1 MRSDGTGQVAIKSSI
16 ASVPLYQM
24 ALDAGNNKAYFYD
37 NLSTHRAIFSVDLTT
52 GNTTE
57 VLSIQSLPS
66 TAVAPGIWVPQR
78 ALLTT
83 TAATVI
89 SSGSVTIG
97 GNITRSDA
105 AVTERGV
112 VYSSV
117 NALPVIGTDAKQA
130 MGSGTG
136 TFSASV
142 TGLNPVATYYA
153 RAYATSSAG
162 TSYGAVKSF
171 VTLSNNANL
180 ASFALSSGTL
190 SPVFAPDTI
199 AYTANV
205 TYNVTSL
212 TITPTV
218 AQANATIKINN
229 TTIASGSASG
239 ALSLNP
245 GSNTITTTVTAQ
257 DGFTTKTYTTTITKD
272 KTPQAITFNSIP
284 AVTYGAADFTLGAV
298 AASTLPITYTS
309 DNDNVA
315 TVTSAGLV
323 HVVGAGTVNI
333 TAAQGGNTTYLAA
346 SNVSRQLTV
355 NKAVLTYTANAVSR
369 NYGAANPTFTG
380 SVTGF
385 VNGDTQVPAT
395 TGTMV
400 FTSTADA
407 TSPVT
412 TNNTTVIQYGINGSG
427 LSSANYSFAQAT
439 ANNTA
444 LTLNKIVITY
454 TAQPATKVYGAANP
468 ALNVMF
474 TGMANG
480 QTIDQVLNSLSY
492 ATTATISSPVGA
504 YPITVSGLDAL
515 NYTFSAASS
524 NATAFIV
531 TKADLTFTAQAATKH
546 YGEANPTLSGA
557 ITGYVNNETAATALT
572 GTPVYNT
579 TASSASDVGSYPI
592 TLSGLSAAN
601 YNIIAATT
609 NNTALTITKNTL
621 SYVATPASRAFNT
634 ANPSVTG
641 TITGFLNGDTQASAT
656 TGTLSFSTTVTTS
669 TPVGTYAIDG
679 AGLTSANYNI
689 VQDASNA
696 SAFSIFLSTNG
707 NLSSLAIS
715 QGSLSP
721 SFASGTNNYTTTVA
735 TGITSLTL
743 TPTLSDVNARV
754 TVNGSQIT
762 SGTSS
767 GSISLNVGPNVIPVN
782 VTAQDGTTTNPYNV
796 TVTRLPSSDATLNSF
811 TVSTGTPTPDAYNV
825 YRSNVANTV
834 TSFDVTAIVH
844 EPNAT
849 ITVNGSAATSGTPV
863 TLPLN
868 LGDNV
873 YNLVVTAQDG
883 TTQNYYGM
891 VINRAFSSN
900 NVLNSLAVSAGSLSP
915 AFDSATLNYTVQ
927 VSNATKSIDITPTFD
942 ATAYGSHDGFPAPSG
957 AAFTSVLAIGDNQIP
972 VTVTAQNGTPRA
984 YNLTVTR
991 ATSTDATLAGLGIMT
1006 TISGLDVPFDS
1017 GTYTY
1022 NTTVTSD
1029 VTAFTLK
1036 PVATNDGS
1044 TITING
1050 TALNTTNGNAIT
1062 LQYFS
1067 AVEPIEIVVTAG
1079 DGTTQKTYTVNVTR
1093 NFSTNN
1099 LLQSLTMNINGT
1111 ITPLIPVFDPATND
1125 YTMVISNPSIT
1136 GVVIAPVAQ
1145 DSHAELRVGGV
1156 FVATGTSKFVALQG
1170 GVNVIPVNVFSFGGG
1185 NNTYNITIN
1194 RAYSSD
1200 AGLINIILSGNA
1212 GYSTIINQ
1220 ATNNLTATI
1229 PNNVTAIRLS
1239 PNASDPGG
1247 TVITVNGYA
1256 ISGGASDNV
1265 PLAVGDNVFTVGI
1278 TAADNSNTQ
1287 YYTVHAIRLPYV
1299 DVTLSSLVVDKGA
1312 LAPAFSPAVTS
1323 YTVVVASSDNAITV
1337 TPVASA
1343 ADASV
1348 TAGGQTIDASTPSY
1362 TNGALFAGNQRI
1374 TVRVTAPDGVNFAS
1388 YALNVLRPSVSQAF
1402 LGNIVLS
1409 SGAISPV
1416 FSRNTVNYTAS
1427 VAGNVSSVN
1436 FTPVTAEATSVITV
1450 TNGGNTTTISP
1461 ATPFALI
1468 PLNVGANVVTTTIAS
1483 QDGSTT
1489 KTYTVII
1496 TRAVPSTDA
1505 TLAGLSL
1512 NGGTLSPVFSSGT
1525 DTYTTAVNYA
1535 TGSITITPAATN
1547 ANALIAIGGISV
1559 ASGSG
1564 LSISLNEGSNAIPV
1578 VVTAEDGIT
1587 TKTYTLTVNRAVAS
1601 TDATLAAIGLSDGT
1615 LSPLFDTGTTT
1626 YTATV
1631 SNATGTLTLSPF
1643 ANDINAAILVNGNGL
1658 DVSGTIDIPLTVGA
1672 NAITIM
1678 VKAQD
1683 SIITKTYSLIVT
1695 RQSNAGLSNLT
1706 LSKGTLS
1713 PIFDASTNAYTA
1725 VVSIGDASI
1734 TVTPSLSDTAST
1746 VKVNGAVVLSGAASA
1761 PVTLNGGNTIIPV
1774 EVTAADGINKNTYTI
1789 TVSRP
1794 VSADASLTGLTTNAG
1809 SLNPVF
1815 NQAVNNYTLNVPYA
1829 VNAIKIGASTN
1840 DANATVT
1847 ANGTVVT
1854 HGALS
1859 SVLSLNEGSNTIS
1872 VVTTAQDGTT
1882 TSTYTIT
1889 VNRSAAGLSTNVSL
1903 SALVLSPASA
1913 LTIIKGNSTINYQTS
1928 VSAAITNI
1936 TVKATTSDPSA
1947 VIRVEGN
1954 AVASGVASAP
1964 IPLNA
1969 TGPTTIHISI
1979 TAQDGTTIRTYSIV
1993 VNKNGSSNN
2002 ALTSLN
2008 LNPASSLTLT
2018 TGTSTINYQTSV
2030 PTATSNVTVT
2040 ATAADPS
2047 AVIRVEG
2054 SVVASGSASAPVTLN
2069 AIGTTTVHVSIT
2081 AEDGVSIRTYSI
2093 VVYKNGSSNTSITSL
2108 AVNPASPLSV
2118 TTGASNI
2125 NYQTSVSA
2133 STASVSI
2140 IAATLDPNAVIRVES
2155 NIVASGAVSAP
2166 VTLNASGPTTIH
2178 ISITAEDGVSIRTYA
2193 IIVYKNGSTNTSLT
2207 SLNLSP
2213 ASTLTVTTGSSTVNY
2228 QTSASVSTPNITI
2241 TATTL
2246 DPNSVIR
2253 VEGNVVA
2260 SGGVSAPVALNA
2272 TGPTTIH
2279 MSVTAEDGVTIRTYS
2294 IVVYK
2299 NGSSNSALTSLNVS
2313 PASTLTVTTGSST
2326 VNYQTSVT
2334 AGTSRV
2340 TVTAAT
2346 ADPNAVIRVE
2356 GNVVSS
2362 GSASAPIT
2370 LNAVGST
2377 TIHIS
2382 ITAEDGVSIRTYS
2395 IVVYKNGSSNT
2406 SITSL
2411 ALSPASTLMVTTGS
2425 SNINYQTSVS
2435 SATSSV
2441 TVTTTAV
2448 DPNAVIRVDG
2458 NAVNSGNA
2466 SDAITLNAT
2475 GPTTIHVSITG
2486 QDGVSIRTYSI
2497 VVYKNGSSNI
2507 SITSLGLSPASPLS
2521 VTTGSSNINYQTSV
2535 AVATPSVSV
2544 VATTLDPNAVIRVEG
2559 NIVASGIASSPVI
2572 LNEIGPTTIHMVITA
2587 EDGVSTRTYS
2597 IVVNKNGSSTTA
2609 LTSLNL
2615 SPASTL
2621 TVTTGSSTVNYQT
2634 SVTAATPSVTVTAT
2648 TLDPNSVIRVAGNIV
2663 ASGSASG
2670 PIMLEATEPTIINVS
2685 VTAED
2690 GVTIRTYSII
2700 VYKNGSSN
2708 TSLTSLGLSPASP
2721 LSITTGTSTVDYQT
2735 SVSAAT
2741 TNVAIIA
2748 TTFDAKAV
2756 IRVEGNTVASG
2767 VTSAPIFL
2775 NATGSTTIHISITAE
2790 DGVSIRTYSI
2800 VVNKNA
2806 PANMS
2811 LNSLVLSPAIGIE
2824 KQPDEINS
2832 KNITVHQAL
2841 SPNGDGVNDVF
2852 IIDGIENYADNHL
2865 SIMNAG
2871 GILVYDVQG
2880 YGSNGNVFNGHSN
2893 KNGAMQK
2900 PGTYYYS
2907 LEYKDGNETKRK
2919 TGYIILKY

>member
-1 MRSDGTGQVAIKSSI
+1 MMKPLLLLKSPRVNKLRNLLTALLLLVLVGIAAQSHAQVYYLTNDANKDTKSVDDALYRVKADGSEGISLVSGIAYSPTILQVDLPNHRAFVYETYSLTPPNGLSIKVIDLNTGAVTTTIPVTLTGRIQSIKYDPVNDYIYYVVQDGTPSTATANDALVRVKPDGTGSTTLISGFCKNPSFLALDIANSRVFVYENLFADHGFVTLSLSGYTASVARVSPTTAASGSIVGVDCDYDPVTDYIYLLTSDNTGSKTANDALYKIHSDGTGQVAIKSSI
-16 ASVPLYQM
+16 INAPAYQM
-24 ALDAGNNKAYFYD
+24 ALDAGNNKAYIYD

-57 VLSIQSLPS
+57 VISIQSLPS
-66 TAVAPGIWVPQR
+66 TAVAPGLWVPKL
-78 ALLTT
+78 ASLTT

-97 GNITRSDA
+97 GNIARSDV

-117 NALPVIGTDAKQA
+117 HALPVIGTDTKQV
-130 MGSGTG
+130 MGNGIG
-136 TFSASV
+136 AFSASI
-142 TGLNPVATYYA
+142 TGLNPVATYYT
-153 RAYATSSAG
+153 RAYAISSAG
-162 TSYGAVKSF
+162 TSYGDVKSF
-171 VTLSNNANL
+171 TTLSNNANL
-180 ASFALSSGTL
+180 TSFTLSSGTL
-190 SPVFAPDTI
+190 SPVFAPDTT

-218 AQANATIKINN
+218 AQANASVKINN
-229 TTIASGSASG
+229 TTVASGSASG

-245 GSNTITTTVTAQ
+245 GSNTITTIVTAQ

-323 HVVGAGTVNI
+323 HIVGAGTVNI

-355 NKAVLTYTANAVSR
+355 NKAVLTYTANVVSR
-369 NYGAANPTFTG
+369 DYGAANPTFTG

-385 VNGDTQVPAT
+385 VNGDTQATAT

-400 FTSTADA
+400 FTSAADA

-412 TNNTTVIQYGINGSG
+412 TNNTNVIQYGIVGSG
-427 LSSANYSFAQAT
+427 LNSANYSFVQAT
-439 ANNTA
+439 ANTTA

-454 TAQPATKVYGAANP
+454 TAQPATKVYGAVNP
-468 ALNVMF
+468 ALNVVF

-492 ATTATISSPVGA
+492 ATTATVSSPVGA

-524 NATAFIV
+524 NATAFTV
-531 TKADLTFTAQAATKH
+531 TKADLIFTAQAATKH
-546 YGEANPTLSGA
+546 YGETNPTLSGA

-572 GTPVYNT
+572 GTPVYST
-579 TASSASDVGSYPI
+579 TAGTASGVGSYPI

-601 YNIIAATT
+601 YNITAAAV

-641 TITGFLNGDTQASAT
+641 TVTGFLNGDTQASAT
-656 TGTLSFSTTVTTS
+656 TGTLSFSTTATTS

-679 AGLTSANYNI
+679 AGLSSANYNI

-721 SFASGTNNYTTTVA
+721 SFASGTNNYTATVA
-735 TGITSLTL
+735 TGVTSLTL

-754 TVNGSQIT
+754 TVNGSQII

-811 TVSTGTPTPDAYNV
+811 TISTGTPTPDVYNV

-834 TSFDVTAIVH
+834 TSFDVTAVVH

-849 ITVNGSAATSGTPV
+849 ITVNGNPATSGTPV

-868 LGDNV
+868 LGDNA

-883 TTQNYYGM
+883 TTQSYYGI

-900 NVLNSLAVSAGSLSP
+900 NLLNSLALSAGSLSP

-942 ATAYGSHDGFPAPSG
+942 ATAYGTHDGLPAPSG
-957 AAFTSVLAIGDNQIP
+957 AAFTSALAIGDNQVPI
-972 VTVTAQNGTPRA
+972 TVTAQNGTPRT
-984 YNLTVTR
+984 YNITVNR
-991 ATSTDATLAGLGIMT
+991 AASTDATLVNLGIMT

-1017 GTYTY
+1017 AIYTY

-1036 PVATNDGS
+1036 PIATNDGA
-1044 TITING
+1044 TITVNG
-1050 TALNTTNGNAIT
+1050 VALNTATGNAVT

-1067 AVEPIEIVVTAG
+1067 AAEPMVIVVTAG
-1079 DGTTQKTYTVNVTR
+1079 DGVTQKTYTVNVTR

-1125 YTMVISNPSIT
+1125 YTMIISNPNVT

-1145 DSHAELRVGGV
+1145 DSRAEVRVGGV

-1170 GVNVIPVNVFSFGGG
+1170 GANVIPVNVLSFGGG
-1185 NNTYNITIN
+1185 TNTYNITIN

-1200 AGLINIILSGNA
+1200 AGLINVILSGNA
-1212 GYSTIINQ
+1212 GYSAIINQ
-1220 ATNNLTATI
+1220 ATNSLTATI

-1256 ISGGASDNV
+1256 ISGGASDNL
-1265 PLAVGDNVFTVGI
+1265 PLAVGDNLFTIGI

-1287 YYTVHAIRLPYV
+1287 YYTVHAIRLPFV
-1299 DVTLSSLVVDKGA
+1299 DVTLSSLAVDKGA

-1323 YTVVVASSDNAITV
+1323 YTVVVAASDNAITV

-1348 TAGGQTIDASTPSY
+1348 TAGGQTINASTPSY
-1362 TNGALFAGNQRI
+1362 TNSALFVGNQRI
-1374 TVRVTAPDGVNFAS
+1374 TVRVTAPDGVNFTS
-1388 YALNVLRPSVSQAF
+1388 YALNVLRPSASQAF

-1450 TNGGNTTTISP
+1450 TNGGNTTTITP
-1461 ATPFALI
+1461 ATPSALI
-1468 PLNVGANVVTTTIAS
+1468 PLNAGANVVTTTIAS

-1489 KTYTVII
+1489 KTYTVTI

-1505 TLAGLSL
+1505 TLASLGLSS
-1512 NGGTLSPVFSSGT
+1512 GTLSPVFSSGT
-1525 DTYTTAVNYA
+1525 DTYTTSVNYA
-1535 TGSITITPAATN
+1535 TGSITITPAAAN
-1547 ANALIAIGGISV
+1547 ANALITIGGISV

-1564 LSISLNEGSNAIPV
+1564 LSVPLNAGSNPIPV

-1587 TKTYTLTVNRAVAS
+1587 TKTYSLTVNRAAAS
-1601 TDATLAAIGLSDGT
+1601 TDAALAGLGLSDGT
-1615 LSPLFDTGTTT
+1615 LSPLFDAGTIA
-1626 YTATV
+1626 YSATV
-1631 SNATGTLTLSPF
+1631 SDATGTLTLSPF
-1643 ANDINAAILVNGNGL
+1643 ANDINATVLVNGNNL

-1683 SIITKTYSLIVT
+1683 STTTKTYSLIVT
-1695 RQSNAGLSNLT
+1695 RQSNVGLSNLT
-1706 LSKGTLS
+1706 LSKGSLS
-1713 PIFDASTNAYTA
+1713 PVFDANTNAYTA
-1725 VVSIGDASI
+1725 AVSIGDVSI
-1734 TVTPSLSDTAST
+1734 TVTPTLSDTTST
-1746 VKVNGAVVLSGAASA
+1746 VKVNGAAVLSGVASA

-1774 EVTAADGINKNTYTI
+1774 EVTAADGITKNTYTI

-1815 NQAVNNYTLNVPYA
+1815 NQAVSSYTLNVPYA
-1829 VNAIKIGASTN
+1829 VNTIKIGASTN
-1840 DANATVT
+1840 DTNATVT
-1847 ANGTVVT
+1847 ANGTVIP

-1859 SVLSLNEGSNTIS
+1859 SVISLNEGSNIIS
-1872 VVTTAQDGTT
+1872 IVTTAQDGTT
-1882 TSTYTIT
+1882 TSTYTLT
-1889 VNRSAAGLSTNVSL
+1889 VNRSAAGLSTNVGV
-1903 SALVLSPASA
+1903 SALTLSPAST
-1913 LTIIKGNSTINYQTS
+1913 LTVITGSSTINYQTS
-1928 VSAAITNI
+1928 VSTPTSSI
-1936 TVKATTSDPSA
+1936 TVTATTTDPNA

-1954 AVASGVASAP
+1954 TVASGSTSAP
-1964 IPLNA
+1964 ITLNT
-1969 TGPTTIHISI
+1969 TGSTTVHVSI
-1979 TAQDGTTIRTYSIV
+1979 TAQDGATIRTYSIV
-1993 VNKNGSSNN
+1993 VSKNGSSNP
-2002 ALTSLN
+2002 ALASLSLN
-2008 LNPASSLTLT
+2008 PTSTLT
-2018 TGTSTINYQTSV
+2018 AIAGS
-2030 PTATSNVTVT
+2030 
-2040 ATAADPS
+2040 S
-2047 AVIRVEG
+2047 AV
-2054 SVVASGSASAPVTLN
+2054 
-2069 AIGTTTVHVSIT
+2069 
-2081 AEDGVSIRTYSI
+2081 
-2093 VVYKNGSSNTSITSL
+2093 
-2108 AVNPASPLSV
+2108 
-2118 TTGASNI
+2118 

-2133 STASVSI
+2133 STPSI
-2140 IAATLDPNAVIRVES
+2140 
-2155 NIVASGAVSAP
+2155 
-2166 VTLNASGPTTIH
+2166 
-2178 ISITAEDGVSIRTYA
+2178 
-2193 IIVYKNGSTNTSLT
+2193 
-2207 SLNLSP
+2207 
-2213 ASTLTVTTGSSTVNY
+2213 
-2228 QTSASVSTPNITI
+2228 
-2241 TATTL
+2241 
-2246 DPNSVIR
+2246 
-2253 VEGNVVA
+2253 
-2260 SGGVSAPVALNA
+2260 
-2272 TGPTTIH
+2272 
-2279 MSVTAEDGVTIRTYS
+2279 
-2294 IVVYK
+2294 
-2299 NGSSNSALTSLNVS
+2299 
-2313 PASTLTVTTGSST
+2313 
-2326 VNYQTSVT
+2326 
-2334 AGTSRV
+2334 
-2340 TVTAAT
+2340 TVTATA

-2356 GNVVSS
+2356 GNVVLS
-2362 GSASAPIT
+2362 GSASAPIMLNATGATIIHVSATAADGVSVRTYSITVYKNGSSNTSISSLALSPSTPLSITTGASNVNYQTSVSVTAGTVAVVAATSDPNAVIRIEGNTVASGVTSGPIT
-2370 LNAVGST
+2370 LNATGST
-2377 TIHIS
+2377 IIHIS
-2382 ITAEDGVSIRTYS
+2382 ITAEDGVSVRTYSIAVNKNGSSNALLTSLILSPASTLTATTGSSNVNYQTSVSASTSSITIKAIASDPNSVIRVEGNIVLSGSTSDPVTLNATGTTTVHISVTAENGVTTRTFS

-2406 SITSL
+2406 VLTSL
-2411 ALSPASTLMVTTGS
+2411 ILSPASTLTLTTGS
-2425 SNINYQTSVS
+2425 STINYQTSVS
-2435 SATSSV
+2435 AAT
-2441 TVTTTAV
+2441 T
-2448 DPNAVIRVDG
+2448 
-2458 NAVNSGNA
+2458 
-2466 SDAITLNAT
+2466 
-2475 GPTTIHVSITG
+2475 SIT
-2486 QDGVSIRTYSI
+2486 VKAT
-2497 VVYKNGSSNI
+2497 
-2507 SITSLGLSPASPLS
+2507 AS
-2521 VTTGSSNINYQTSV
+2521 
-2535 AVATPSVSV
+2535 
-2544 VATTLDPNAVIRVEG
+2544 DPNAVIRVEG
-2559 NIVASGIASSPVI
+2559 NVVASGGISAPI
-2572 LNEIGPTTIHMVITA
+2572 TLNATAPTTIHLLITA
-2587 EDGVSTRTYS
+2587 ADG
-2597 IVVNKNGSSTTA
+2597 
-2609 LTSLNL
+2609 TSL
-2615 SPASTL
+2615 
-2621 TVTTGSSTVNYQT
+2621 
-2634 SVTAATPSVTVTAT
+2634 
-2648 TLDPNSVIRVAGNIV
+2648 
-2663 ASGSASG
+2663 
-2670 PIMLEATEPTIINVS
+2670 
-2685 VTAED
+2685 
-2690 GVTIRTYSII
+2690 RTYSII

-2708 TSLTSLGLSPASP
+2708 TALTSLALSPVSV
-2721 LSITTGTSTVDYQT
+2721 LTLTTGSSTVNYQT
-2735 SVSAAT
+2735 SVSAVTSSITVKAT
-2741 TNVAIIA
+2741 ASDLNS
-2748 TTFDAKAV
+2748 V
-2756 IRVEGNTVASG
+2756 IRVEGDVVSSG
-2767 VTSAPIFL
+2767 SESAPITL
-2775 NATGSTTIHISITAE
+2775 NASGSTTVHLSITAA
-2790 DGVSIRTYSI
+2790 DGTSVRTYSI
-2800 VVNKNA
+2800 VVNKSD
-2806 PANMS
+2806 PGNMN
-2811 LNSLVLSPAIGIE
+2811 LNSLALSPAIGIE
-2824 KQPDEINS
+2824 KQPDEIS
-2832 KNITVHQAL
+2832 TRNITVHQAL
-2841 SPNGDGVNDVF
+2841 SPNGDGINDVF

-2871 GILVYDVQG
+2871 GVLIYDVQG
-2880 YGSNGNVFNGHSN
+2880 YGSNGNVFDGHSN
-2893 KNGAMQK
+2893 KNSAMQK

>member
-1 MRSDGTGQVAIKSSI
+1 MMKPLLLLKSLRVNKLRNLLTALLLLVLVGIAVQSHAQVYYLTNDANKDTKSTDDALYRVKADGTGGISLVSGVIYSPTILQMDLPNNRAFVYETYSLTPPTGLSIKVINLNTGAVTTTIPVTLTGRIQSIKYDPVGDYIYYVVQDGTPGTATANDALVRVKPDGTASTILISGFCKNPSFLALDIANSRVFVYENLFADHSFITLSLSGNTASVARVSPTTAESGSMLGVDCDYDPATDYIYFLTSNNTGAITANDALYKVRSDGTGQVAIKSSI

-83 TAATVI
+83 TPATVI

-257 DGFTTKTYTTTITKD
+257 DGFITKTYTTTITKD

-385 VNGDTQVPAT
+385 VNGDTQVTAT

-524 NATAFIV
+524 NATAFMV

-601 YNIIAATT
+601 YNIIAATA

-641 TITGFLNGDTQASAT
+641 TVTGFFNGDTQASAT

-972 VTVTAQNGTPRA
+972 VAVTAQNGTPRA
-984 YNLTVTR
+984 YNITVTR

-1044 TITING
+1044 TITVNG
-1050 TALNTTNGNAIT
+1050 AALNTTYGNAIT

-1067 AVEPIEIVVTAG
+1067 VVEPIEIVVTAG

-1099 LLQSLTMNINGT
+1099 LLQSLTMNVNGT

-1212 GYSTIINQ
+1212 GYSAIINQ

-1299 DVTLSSLVVDKGA
+1299 DVTLSSLAVDKGA

-1512 NGGTLSPVFSSGT
+1512 NSGTLSPVFSSGT

-1615 LSPLFDTGTTT
+1615 LSPLFDTGTTA

-1683 SIITKTYSLIVT
+1683 STSAKTYSLTVT
-1695 RQSNAGLSNLT
+1695 RAALVASSQIT
-1706 LSKGTLS
+1706 LSSISTTPSTTL
-1713 PIFDASTNAYTA
+1713 
-1725 VVSIGDASI
+1725 
-1734 TVTPSLSDTAST
+1734 TVT
-1746 VKVNGAVVLSGAASA
+1746 AASA
-1761 PVTLNGGNTIIPV
+1761 
-1774 EVTAADGINKNTYTI
+1774 TA
-1789 TVSRP
+1789 
-1794 VSADASLTGLTTNAG
+1794 
-1809 SLNPVF
+1809 
-1815 NQAVNNYTLNVPYA
+1815 
-1829 VNAIKIGASTN
+1829 
-1840 DANATVT
+1840 
-1847 ANGTVVT
+1847 
-1854 HGALS
+1854 
-1859 SVLSLNEGSNTIS
+1859 
-1872 VVTTAQDGTT
+1872 
-1882 TSTYTIT
+1882 
-1889 VNRSAAGLSTNVSL
+1889 
-1903 SALVLSPASA
+1903 
-1913 LTIIKGNSTINYQTS
+1913 INYSTS
-1928 VSAAITNI
+1928 VSPGTNSMVIVPKALDSTSTITI
-1936 TVKATTSDPSA
+1936 EGVVVGSGSA
-1947 VIRVEGN
+1947 STPV
-1954 AVASGVASAP
+1954 
-1964 IPLNA
+1964 PLNP
-1969 TGPTTIHISI
+1969 TGSTTIHIVI
-1979 TAQDGTTIRTYSIV
+1979 TASDGVTNRIYTLL
-1993 VNKNGSSNN
+1993 VNKNGSS
-2002 ALTSLN
+2002 
-2008 LNPASSLTLT
+2008 
-2018 TGTSTINYQTSV
+2018 
-2030 PTATSNVTVT
+2030 
-2040 ATAADPS
+2040 S
-2047 AVIRVEG
+2047 A
-2054 SVVASGSASAPVTLN
+2054 TLN
-2069 AIGTTTVHVSIT
+2069 GITTT
-2081 AEDGVSIRTYSI
+2081 
-2093 VVYKNGSSNTSITSL
+2093 
-2108 AVNPASPLSV
+2108 P
-2118 TTGASNI
+2118 
-2125 NYQTSVSA
+2125 
-2133 STASVSI
+2133 ST
-2140 IAATLDPNAVIRVES
+2140 
-2155 NIVASGAVSAP
+2155 
-2166 VTLNASGPTTIH
+2166 
-2178 ISITAEDGVSIRTYA
+2178 
-2193 IIVYKNGSTNTSLT
+2193 
-2207 SLNLSP
+2207 
-2213 ASTLTVTTGSSTVNY
+2213 TLTVTTGTSSVNY
-2228 QTSASVSTPNITI
+2228 KTSVAPGTSSIIITPKAVDASASITIEGNPVVSGSASTPIP
-2241 TATTL
+2241 L
-2246 DPNSVIR
+2246 
-2253 VEGNVVA
+2253 NVA
-2260 SGGVSAPVALNA
+2260 GS
-2272 TGPTTIH
+2272 TTIH
-2279 MSVTAEDGVTIRTYS
+2279 IVVTAEDGVTIRTYS
-2294 IVVYK
+2294 LLVNQ
-2299 NGSSNSALTSLNVS
+2299 NGSSDAALSSITTN
-2313 PASTLTVTTGSST
+2313 PSTTLVLTTG
-2326 VNYQTSVT
+2326 
-2334 AGTSRV
+2334 
-2340 TVTAAT
+2340 
-2346 ADPNAVIRVE
+2346 
-2356 GNVVSS
+2356 
-2362 GSASAPIT
+2362 AS
-2370 LNAVGST
+2370 LV
-2377 TIHIS
+2377 
-2382 ITAEDGVSIRTYS
+2382 
-2395 IVVYKNGSSNT
+2395 
-2406 SITSL
+2406 
-2411 ALSPASTLMVTTGS
+2411 
-2425 SNINYQTSVS
+2425 
-2435 SATSSV
+2435 
-2441 TVTTTAV
+2441 
-2448 DPNAVIRVDG
+2448 
-2458 NAVNSGNA
+2458 
-2466 SDAITLNAT
+2466 
-2475 GPTTIHVSITG
+2475 
-2486 QDGVSIRTYSI
+2486 
-2497 VVYKNGSSNI
+2497 
-2507 SITSLGLSPASPLS
+2507 
-2521 VTTGSSNINYQTSV
+2521 NYQTSV
-2535 AVATPSVSV
+2535 AVGTNNITVTPTAKDSH
-2544 VATTLDPNAVIRVEG
+2544 AVITVNG
-2559 NIVASGIASSPVI
+2559 VTVNSGSSSAPVALNATGSTIINIVVRAQDG
-2572 LNEIGPTTIHMVITA
+2572 TT
-2587 EDGVSTRTYS
+2587 TRSYS
-2597 IVVNKNGSSTTA
+2597 ILVNKNGSSSATLNSITT
-2609 LTSLNL
+2609 TPST
-2615 SPASTL
+2615 TL
-2621 TVTTGSSTVNYQT
+2621 TVLNAGSGLVNYETSVAASTNSIRITPKAIDANAVITIEGVVVSSGATCAPISLNTTGSTVIHIRVVAQDGVTVRTYSILVNKNGSSSASLNSLTTTPSTTLMVTTGTSSVNYKT
-2634 SVTAATPSVTVTAT
+2634 SVPAGTGSITVTPKAVDTRAMIIVEGRHVVSGAASTPILLNDTGAT
-2648 TLDPNSVIRVAGNIV
+2648 TIHITVKAQDS
-2663 ASGSASG
+2663 
-2670 PIMLEATEPTIINVS
+2670 
-2685 VTAED
+2685 
-2690 GVTIRTYSII
+2690 VTIRTYS
-2700 VYKNGSSN
+2700 V
-2708 TSLTSLGLSPASP
+2708 L
-2721 LSITTGTSTVDYQT
+2721 
-2735 SVSAAT
+2735 
-2741 TNVAIIA
+2741 
-2748 TTFDAKAV
+2748 
-2756 IRVEGNTVASG
+2756 
-2767 VTSAPIFL
+2767 
-2775 NATGSTTIHISITAE
+2775 
-2790 DGVSIRTYSI
+2790 
-2800 VVNKNA
+2800 VNKSFITLSSISNG
-2806 PANMS
+2806 
-2811 LNSLVLSPAIGIE
+2811 NSDLVGVATKSNN
-2824 KQPDEINS
+2824 INV
-2832 KNITVHQAL
+2832 NGITVHQAL

-2871 GILVYDVQG
+2871 GMLVYDVQG

-2893 KNGAMQK
+2893 KNGVMQK